1 MMMGGP
7 LNVSVPVLSKS
18 GQYFRQDIF
27 IVICLLTFKLRQ
39 KYNHFS
45 KSLQ

>member
-18 GQYFRQDIF
+18 GQNFRQDIF